1 MNRDIRLIALSFLLW
16 GSGEGLFFYIQPLYF
31 EQLGAGPVQIGG
43 LLSAVSVV
51 SALSFLPSGWLA
63 DRLPRKWL
71 ICSGWALGVLSMLLV
86 ASARTWQWLVPALLL
101 FYASAYCVPAI
112 NAYVAQAA
120 GGRNLERVFT
130 LVFAGYYAGGAI
142 SPAIGGWLAGATT
155 MRTVYL
161 TAAGLFALSMLAVMF
176 ISPQPVPLRTAQDRP
191 WRTLLN
197 KRFLR
202 FTALVW
208 FMFLAMCLT
217 FPLAP
222 NFLGDVWGWDVARI
236 GTLGSFQAL
245 GGVVLSLLLGHLGKG
260 RRARGLVAGQVLVW
274 CSVLLMLLTGNFVI
288 LALAYLLRGA
298 LASCLPLVRAQA
310 SAHGSEAARGLV
322 MGAVDTIYSVA
333 NIIAPYMAGWLYA
346 ANPAHPLMASLAL
359 IPAAALLILLGL
371 PRPLS
376 LA

>member
-1 MNRDIRLIALSFLLW
+1 M
-16 GSGEGLFFYIQPLYF
+16 
-31 EQLGAGPVQIGG
+31 
-43 LLSAVSVV
+43 V

-71 ICSGWALGVLSMLLV
+71 MCGGWALGVLSMLLA
-86 ASARTWQWLVPALLL
+86 ASAHTWQWLVPALLL
-101 FYASAYCVPAI
+101 YYASGYCIPAI
-112 NAYVAQAA
+112 NAYVAQSA

-130 LVFAGYYAGGAI
+130 LTFAGYYAGGAI
-142 SPAIGGWLAGATT
+142 SPAVGGWLAGATT
-155 MRTVYL
+155 MRAVYL
-161 TAAGLFALSMLAVMF
+161 AAAGLFALSMLAVMF
-176 ISPQPVPLRTAQDRP
+176 ISPQPVPPRTAQDRP

-260 RRARGLVAGQVLVW
+260 RRARGLVAAQVLVW
-274 CSVLLMLLTGNFVI
+274 CSVLLMLLTGNLGI

-298 LASCLPLVRAQA
+298 LSSCLPLVRAQA
-310 SAHGSEAARGLV
+310 SAHGGEAARGLV

-359 IPAAALLILLGL
+359 IPAATLLILLGL

-376 LA
+376 PA